1 MKSGYEELSVAILP
15 SSRESELEGYK
26 ISYGVS
32 KKLIM
37 PLTRENVG
45 RLGQAVKSKCRC
57 W

>member
-45 RLGQAVKSKCRC
+45 RLGQAVKSKCRPC
-57 W
+57 